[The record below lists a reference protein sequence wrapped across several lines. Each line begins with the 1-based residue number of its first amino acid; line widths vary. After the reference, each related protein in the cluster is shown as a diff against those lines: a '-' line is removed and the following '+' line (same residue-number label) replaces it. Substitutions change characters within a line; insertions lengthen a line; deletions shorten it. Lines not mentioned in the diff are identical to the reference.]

1 MAYADK
7 DTGHHDGPE
16 AFIWKYVFSQDH
28 KVIAIQYACT
38 AIAVGLLALVLS
50 WLMRM
55 QIGFPGSLEFIDPTA
70 YY

>member
-28 KVIAIQYACT
+28 KVIAIQ
-38 AIAVGLLALVLS
+38 
-50 WLMRM
+50 
-55 QIGFPGSLEFIDPTA
+55 
-70 YY
+70 